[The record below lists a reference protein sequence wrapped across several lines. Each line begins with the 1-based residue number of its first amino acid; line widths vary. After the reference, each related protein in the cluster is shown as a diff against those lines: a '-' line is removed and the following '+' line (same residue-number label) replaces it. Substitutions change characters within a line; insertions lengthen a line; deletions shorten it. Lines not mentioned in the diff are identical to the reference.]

1 MNDISEILNQL
12 GDGNPY
18 NDLNDVNDITE
29 NNEEQPLT
37 LSEIISTVH
46 KSFVY
51 SQHDIANTELES
63 FKKDYNVSFNMN
75 SETLSSKMLTIDGE
89 SIPQHSLTK
98 QNSLSIGEVD
108 ISLKMNLCDIIK
120 KNNNKEITVSKYDEN
135 GEGFPTDFKI
145 KLSLDNNLNKQE

>member
-18 NDLNDVNDITE
+18 NDVNDVNDITE

-89 SIPQHSLTK
+89 TKPQHSLTK
-98 QNSLSIGEVD
+98 QKSLSIGEVD
-108 ISLKMNLCDIIK
+108 ISLKMNLCDIIQ
-120 KNNNKEITVSKYDEN
+120 KNNRTEIVVSKYNEN
-135 GEGFPTDFKI
+135 GDGFPTDFKI
-145 KLSLDNNLNKQE
+145 KLAIDENIKDSD

>member
-12 GDGNPY
+12 GNDNSNPY
-18 NDLNDVNDITE
+18 NE
-29 NNEEQPLT
+29 NIDNEPENTQVT
-37 LSEIISTVH
+37 LSDIISTVH
-46 KSFVY
+46 KSFVN
-51 SQHDIANTELES
+51 SQHNIKNTELES
-63 FKKDYNVSFNMN
+63 FKKDYNVSVNMN

-108 ISLKMNLCDIIK
+108 ISLKMNLCDIIQ

>member
-1 MNDISEILNQL
+1 MNDVSEILNQL

-18 NDLNDVNDITE
+18 NDLTE

-37 LSEIISTVH
+37 LSDIISTVH

-51 SQHDIANTELES
+51 SQHDIKNTEIES

-89 SIPQHSLTK
+89 TKPQNSLIK
-98 QNSLSIGEVD
+98 QKSLSIGEVD
-108 ISLKMNLCDIIK
+108 ISLKMNLCNIIQ
-120 KNNNKEITVSKYDEN
+120 KNNRKEITVSKYNESGD
-135 GEGFPTDFKI
+135 GFPTDFKI
-145 KLSLDNNLNKQE
+145 KLAIDEKIKDNN